1 MTAGYR
7 YKCIKYM
14 GLSAKMGYLQIA
26 ILIEKIMLF
35 HDANMAKLVAY
46 LVMVLFAR
54 AFLMSSWLTLST
66 SDGYE

>member
-7 YKCIKYM
+7 YKYIKYM
-14 GLSAKMGYLQIA
+14 GLSEKRGYL
-26 ILIEKIMLF
+26 EKKHFNRLMFF

-54 AFLMSSWLTLST
+54 TFRMSSWLTLST